1 LHREIAS
8 YHHLEPYKQ
17 DLVAQPGFSYKDA
30 FNSLDPHNTSGLID
44 FSSLRDFFKANAPS
58 PPENDIIAI
67 LRRIDKDGDG
77 KISYEELVEA
87 ISPLDS
93 DAAERQRHET
103 SEQKGQEDLARS
115 QQSLTRSA
123 QFGSHRHEENHRFN
137 SSKSGNVSFKQSK
150 SPEELR
156 STMKKSI
163 MGELRREQ
171 GTTSQKEGDLLE
183 GLLKVLREMVYLE
196 REVEV
201 AKEDLALKSDFN
213 LFDAFRLFDKEGAG
227 TISAGEVE
235 LGLNDLGIYPSK
247 DQLYLLVRK
256 FDRDSDT
263 ILR

>member
-1 LHREIAS
+1 M
-8 YHHLEPYKQ
+8 
-17 DLVAQPGFSYKDA
+17 
-30 FNSLDPHNTSGLID
+30 DPHNTTGLID
-44 FSSLRDFFKANAPS
+44 FSSFRDFFKANAPS

-77 KISYEELVEA
+77 QISYEELVEA
-87 ISPLDS
+87 IHPFDS
-93 DAAERQRHET
+93 AAAERQRHENI
-103 SEQKGQEDLARS
+103 EQKSQEELTRS
-115 QQSLTRSA
+115 QQSLARSG
-123 QFGSHRHEENHRFN
+123 QFGSHKKEGTQAFN

-150 SPEELR
+150 GPEELR

-171 GTTSQKEGDLLE
+171 SSISQKEGDLLE

-201 AKEDLALKSDFN
+201 AKEDLALKRDFN
-213 LFDAFRLFDKEGAG
+213 LFDAFRLFDKEGTG

-235 LGLNDLGIYPSK
+235 LGLNELGIYPSK

-263 ILR
+263 TLRLDIKEGDFELTVCL

>member
-1 LHREIAS
+1 M
-8 YHHLEPYKQ
+8 
-17 DLVAQPGFSYKDA
+17 
-30 FNSLDPHNTSGLID
+30 
-44 FSSLRDFFKANAPS
+44 
-58 PPENDIIAI
+58 IAI

-77 KISYEELVEA
+77 NISYEELVEA

-93 DAAERQRHET
+93 AEVERQQRHEI
-103 SEQKGQEDLARS
+103 SEQKAQEELARS
-115 QQSLTRSA
+115 QRSA
-123 QFGSHRHEENHRFN
+123 QFGSHRQEETQGFN

-150 SPEELR
+150 GPEELR
-156 STMKKSI
+156 STLKKSI
-163 MGELRREQ
+163 MGELKRDQ
-171 GTTSQKEGDLLE
+171 STTIKKEGDLLE

-213 LFDAFRLFDKEGAG
+213 LFDAFRVFDKEGAG

-263 ILR
+263 VLK